1 MSENQTLQGFEF
13 SSVRLIGF
21 IVRWWKP
28 IALVTLASAVVS
40 GVISLFI
47 PNKYK
52 STVIMFPTTTH
63 SISKALIDVQGV
75 SKADLLEFGMEEDA
89 DQMLQIL
96 NSDEIFQKIV
106 QKFDLMNHYRINP
119 KKKLAY
125 TKLRKKYEANISFK
139 RTEYLSVRVDVLD
152 EDPQMAADI
161 ANEIAAQLDTVKNR
175 MQKERAIQGLYIV
188 QQEFNE
194 QAAFIKAMEDSLKVI
209 RLKGINDYE
218 SQAEVLNKEYAAAL
232 ARGDQRAVKA
242 LEEKLQVLSEYGG
255 EYVALKEGLEL
266 YREQL
271 SLLKVKLN
279 EATVDATQ
287 PISHKFVVNHAF
299 PAERKA
305 YPRRSLIVLGSAL
318 GTFLLSIFVIIGI
331 ENWKAYRATLKPDDK
346 A

>member
-1 MSENQTLQGFEF
+1 MSENQASQGFEF
-13 SSVRLIGF
+13 SSVKIIGF
-21 IVRWWKP
+21 VAKWWKP
-28 IALVTLASAVVS
+28 IALVSFGAALISAAV
-40 GVISLFI
+40 SLFI
-47 PNKYK
+47 PNKYQ
-52 STVIMFPTTTH
+52 STVIMFPSTTH

-75 SKADLLEFGMEEDA
+75 SKADILEFGMEEDA
-89 DQMLQIL
+89 DQMVQIL

-106 QKFDLMNHYRINP
+106 KKFDLMNHYRIDASS
-119 KKKLAY
+119 KLAR
-125 TKLRKKYEANISFK
+125 TKLRKEYEGNINFK
-139 RTEYLSVRVDVLD
+139 RTEYLSVRVDVMD
-152 EDPQMAADI
+152 ESPQMAADI

-194 QAAFIKAMEDSLKVI
+194 QAAFIKAMEDSIKVI

-218 SQAEVLNKEYAAAL
+218 SQAEVLNKEYATAL
-232 ARGDQRAVKA
+232 ARGDQRAVRA
-242 LEEKLQVLSEYGG
+242 LEDKLQILSEYGG

-299 PAERKA
+299 PAERKT

-318 GTFLLSIFVIIGI
+318 GAFLLSLFVIIGI
-331 ENWKAYRATLKPDDK
+331 ENWRAYKASLTTPEK